1 MNNHDHYSVFLV
13 DDDPMFRRTLE
24 HHLQQKL
31 KHEVKITSFPTGEEC
46 LSKLGESPD
55 VVVLDYFLNADFP
68 KAMNG
73 ADVLKNI
80 KKERNGPLVIMVSGQ
95 DSMDVA
101 VDCMKYGAYDYVV
114 KNESAFLKI
123 QNLVKHA
130 LHSISLG
137 NQVKQ
142 YNIYLKIIIGL
153 IATVLL
159 IAILIELFFRDIL
172 H

>member
-1 MNNHDHYSVFLV
+1 MTTQVAA
-13 DDDPMFRRTLE
+13 RC
-24 HHLQQKL
+24 K
-31 KHEVKITSFPTGEEC
+31 
-46 LSKLGESPD
+46 
-55 VVVLDYFLNADFP
+55 
-68 KAMNG
+68 
-73 ADVLKNI
+73 